1 MKKLFLLFLFLLNV
15 SVSNAQKKYRCEFA
29 ETITSVMPDSVFRN
43 LASKNNLSAK
53 EIEQFLEQQKA
64 NPDFKR
70 LRLIV
75 RAEKDQTIINVDTIP
90 EKGSFR
96 KRFDSLLYKNDEI
109 FNSALTLSGF
119 SDKPYGRPKRAY
131 RGTGKKLSILNYEC
145 DEYISTDSAVY
156 IWVSSEL
163 PEYINPGARTGNL
176 KGAVLCFH
184 LIQRGMITTTTKVRL
199 VKLQQ
204 RL

>member
-1 MKKLFLLFLFLLNV
+1 MRKLILIFSLLL
-15 SVSNAQKKYRCEFA
+15 SVIISNAQKKYRCEFA

-43 LASKNNLSAK
+43 LASKNNLSAE

-70 LRLIV
+70 LRLTV
-75 RAEKDQTIINVDTIP
+75 RAEKDQTIINVDTLP
-90 EKGSFR
+90 EKGSLR
-96 KRFDSLLYKNDEI
+96 KRFDSLLYRNDEI

-119 SDKPYGRPKRAY
+119 SDKPNSRPKRAY
-131 RGTGKKLSILNYEC
+131 RGTGKKLSILNYQC
-145 DEYISTDSAVY
+145 DEFISTDSTVY
-156 IWVSSEL
+156 IWVSTEL
-163 PEYINPGARTGNL
+163 PEYINPGARTNNV
-176 KGAVLCFH
+176 KGAVLGFQ
-184 LIQRGMITTTTKVRL
+184 LIQRGIITTTTKAIL

>member
-1 MKKLFLLFLFLLNV
+1 MRRLILLFPLLL
-15 SVSNAQKKYRCEFA
+15 SVIISNAQKKYRCEFA

-96 KRFDSLLYKNDEI
+96 KRFDSLLYRNDEI

-119 SDKPYGRPKRAY
+119 SDKPYARPKRAY
-131 RGTGKKLSILNYEC
+131 RGTGKKLSILNYQC
-145 DEYISTDSAVY
+145 DEYISTDSTVY
-156 IWVSSEL
+156 IWVSTEL
-163 PEYINPGARTGNL
+163 PAYINPGARTANV
-176 KGAVLCFH
+176 KGAVLGFQ
-184 LIQRGMITTTTKVRL
+184 LIQRGMITTVTKAML

>member
-53 EIEQFLEQQKA
+53 EIEEFLEQQKA

-70 LRLIV
+70 VRLTV
-75 RAEKDQTIINVDTIP
+75 RAEKDQTIINVDTLP

-96 KRFDSLLYKNDEI
+96 KRFDSLLYMNDEI

-119 SDKPYGRPKRAY
+119 SDKPNARPKRAY
-131 RGTGKKLSILNYEC
+131 RGTGKKLFILNYQC
-145 DEYISTDSAVY
+145 DEFISTDSTVR
-156 IWVSSEL
+156 IWVSTEL
-163 PEYINPGARTGNL
+163 PEYINPGARTNNV
-176 KGAVLCFH
+176 KGAVLGFQ
-184 LIQRGMITTTTKVRL
+184 LIQRGIITTTTKAML

>member
-1 MKKLFLLFLFLLNV
+1 MRKLILLFLFLLDV
-15 SVSNAQKKYRCEFA
+15 SISNAQKKYRCEFA
-29 ETITSVMPDSVFRN
+29 ETITSVMQDSVFRN

-70 LRLIV
+70 VRLTV
-75 RAEKDQTIINVDTIP
+75 RAEKDQTIINVDTLP

-119 SDKPYGRPKRAY
+119 SDKPYSRPKRAY
-131 RGTGKKLSILNYEC
+131 RGTGKKLSILNYQC
-145 DEYISTDSAVY
+145 DEFISTDSTVR
-156 IWVSSEL
+156 IWVSTEL
-163 PEYINPGARTGNL
+163 PEYINPGARTNNV
-176 KGAVLCFH
+176 KGAVLGFQ
-184 LIQRGMITTTTKVRL
+184 LIQRGIITTTTKAML

>member
-1 MKKLFLLFLFLLNV
+1 MRKLFLLFPFLLNV
-15 SVSNAQKKYRCEFA
+15 SISNAQKKYRCEFA

-64 NPDFKR
+64 NPNFKR

-75 RAEKDQTIINVDTIP
+75 RAENDQTIINVDTLP
-90 EKGSFR
+90 ENGSLR
-96 KRFDSLLYKNDEI
+96 KRFDSLLYRNDEI

-119 SDKPYGRPKRAY
+119 SDKPYARPKRTY
-131 RGTGKKLSILNYEC
+131 RGTGKKLSILNYQC
-145 DEYISTDSAVY
+145 DEFISTDSTVR
-156 IWVSSEL
+156 IWVSTEL
-163 PEYINPGARTGNL
+163 PEYINPGARTNNV
-176 KGAVLCFH
+176 KGAVLGFQ
-184 LIQRGMITTTTKVRL
+184 LIQRGIITTTTKAML

>member
-1 MKKLFLLFLFLLNV
+1 MRKLILLFLFLLDV
-15 SVSNAQKKYRCEFA
+15 SISNAQKKYRCEFA

-53 EIEQFLEQQKA
+53 EIEEFLEQQKA

-70 LRLIV
+70 VRLTV
-75 RAEKDQTIINVDTIP
+75 RAEKDQTIINVDTLP

-96 KRFDSLLYKNDEI
+96 KRFDSLLYMNDEI

-119 SDKPYGRPKRAY
+119 SDKPNARPKRAY
-131 RGTGKKLSILNYEC
+131 RGTGKKLFILNYQC
-145 DEYISTDSAVY
+145 DEFISTDSTVR
-156 IWVSSEL
+156 IWVSTEL
-163 PEYINPGARTGNL
+163 PEYINPGARTNNV
-176 KGAVLCFH
+176 KGAVLGFQ
-184 LIQRGMITTTTKVRL
+184 LIQRGIITTTTKVML

-204 RL
+204 GL